1 MDRLFINNLQFD
13 VIIGVY
19 DFERTQKQR
28 VIVDIEMVVD
38 TREAAATD
46 ALDKTVD
53 YDGVVQKIGAL
64 MSANQCLLIEALT
77 EKVADLVLT
86 EFDISWT
93 KVTLK
98 KPGAL
103 PGEAYVALCIER
115 GCSRPN

>member
-1 MDRLFINNLQFD
+1 MGLPSAGRAVLNATGTFSRTGLTDSAAT
-13 VIIGVY
+13 
-19 DFERTQKQR
+19 EREK
-28 VIVDIEMVVD
+28 
-38 TREAAATD
+38 EAAATD